1 MRIGLIVDILNEEYQ
16 TSVLRGMNSY
26 AVEHEIELICFQY
39 ENFLNKELSKSL
51 AKKDFFALDGIIILT
66 SVVQDRMVV
75 DSLKQIR
82 ETWGNIPFVSV
93 GQELED
99 VPSIVTES
107 NKSMDELLSHLVEDH
122 SYKNILF
129 VSGRKSHQDNI
140 VREQDFVRI
149 MDAYKS
155 ENKISEYRIV
165 RGDYTEESAV
175 QALAK
180 YEKEKND
187 FQIDVIVCANDNM
200 AIGTN
205 KFLKMNKTKTFAEN
219 CAITGFD
226 DIPQAKLEYPAL
238 TTVRQP
244 MEEMGNKAL
253 EIMTELLKGKKVC
266 NIHTVRSSLVIRNSC
281 GCPKENE
288 TSLDELQ
295 IRNQKTQY
303 QYLYSEK
310 LLRMISRMGQE
321 LNSVFSI
328 QEMRTYIDR
337 NLDLIGIK
345 NFCLLSFSENNGT
358 LSEYV
363 YPLFVRKNG
372 KMDKSFYSVP
382 KTLMST
388 FCDSFFDWK
397 ESYVSKFLLLGRD
410 AIGIMIYQAEET
422 LHPYMCSIS
431 VDIAQTI
438 LRLKNREEEFK
449 YAETLEKEV
458 QERTK
463 ELLESNNRRI
473 EVEAQVL
480 KISEAERQRF
490 STDLHDDI
498 CQRLAGISMLC
509 RSYSNRE
516 APLEKHEMEE
526 LAGLISDTL
535 QRTRQYAHNS
545 YPVELESLGMN
556 RSLNNLCASFE
567 TQSGIKCVYEWNI
580 FSDIHFDSLQK
591 LNIFRIIQEALHN
604 VLKHSKATEV
614 VVNVEEENDFVLV
627 SIKDNGVGFSIK
639 SEKNQETSVKTNP
652 DEIEILSAKDV
663 AKGIGL
669 NSMQYRADQINASFK
684 IKKNKPCGTCVELK
698 VFPH

>member
-1 MRIGLIVDILNEEYQ
+1 VNKKF
-16 TSVLRGMNSY
+16 SK
-26 AVEHEIELICFQY
+26 
-39 ENFLNKELSKSL
+39 NFSKS
-51 AKKDFFALDGIIILT
+51 DFFGLDGIIVLT
-66 SVVQDRMVV
+66 AVVQDKIKLENIEQMKEV
-75 DSLKQIR
+75 
-82 ETWGNIPFVSV
+82 WGNIPFVSV
-93 GQELED
+93 GQIIEN
-99 VPSIVTES
+99 VPSIISES
-107 NKSMDELLSHLVEDH
+107 ENSMKELIVHLIEYH
-122 SYKNILF
+122 KYKNILF
-129 VSGRKSHQDNI
+129 LGGRDSHQDNI
-140 VREQDFVRI
+140 LREQKFID
-149 MDAYKS
+149 MMNQYKS
-155 ENKISEYRIV
+155 ENQIDCFKII
-165 RGDYTEESAV
+165 RGDYTEESAI
-175 QALAK
+175 QALFNFENQNNSIK
-180 YEKEKND
+180 
-187 FQIDVIVCANDNM
+187 FDVIVCANDNM
-200 AIGTN
+200 AIGVN
-205 KFLKMNKTKTFAEN
+205 KYLKMYQSSCFLDN
-219 CAITGFD
+219 CAVTGFD

-627 SIKDNGVGFSIK
+627 TIKDNGVGFSIK
-639 SEKNQETSVKTNP
+639 SEKNQEIAVKTNP